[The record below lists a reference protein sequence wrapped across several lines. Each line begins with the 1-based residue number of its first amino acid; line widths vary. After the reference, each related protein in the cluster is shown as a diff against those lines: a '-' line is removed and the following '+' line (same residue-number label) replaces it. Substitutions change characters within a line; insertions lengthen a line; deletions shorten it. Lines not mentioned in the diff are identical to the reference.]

1 MIIVS
6 DSSPLITLSKIGS
19 IHLLASLYGTVHVT
33 PEVYAEVAVTGAGLS
48 GASDIAKAE
57 WIRVKAS
64 EDDAQI
70 TADDKII
77 LGAGDISTVL
87 LAKQLNADAV
97 LMDDRKARA
106 LAVKHGITP
115 LGCVGI
121 LQDAFGRGLIKD
133 LREAYKALLVSGAY
147 VDRRIVEASL
157 KELKLPELDT

>member
-6 DSSPLITLSKIGS
+6 DSSPLITLSKIGR
-19 IHLLASLYGTVHVT
+19 IPLLVSLYRTVHIT

-57 WIRVKAS
+57 WIRVKAA
-64 EDDAQI
+64 DDDPEV
-70 TADDKII
+70 TADDRAA
-77 LGAGDISTVL
+77 LGAGEISTIL
-87 LAKQLNADAV
+87 LAKQLKADAA

-106 LAVKHGITP
+106 LAVKHGVTP

-133 LREAYKALLVSGAY
+133 LREAYQALLVSGAY

-157 KELKLPELDT
+157 KVLKLPELDM